1 MKTVF
6 DYAKWFLINN
16 IDKDKKDKFRDQM
29 KLHKLLF
36 FAQLISLSKY
46 NKLLFNDK
54 FSAYENGMVLTNIR
68 EKYNTNIS
76 DIYNRDDVEF
86 TEDEIDVLNLT
97 NDIFGLETAETLS
110 EITHQFDYWNEY
122 YKNSQKENGHYDKL
136 KSVVPNEELQR
147 DLELIDDV
155 LFAHEYKKT
164 EEYKKMEE
172 YNY

>member
-147 DLELIDDV
+147 D
-155 LFAHEYKKT
+155 
-164 EEYKKMEE
+164 
-172 YNY
+172 

>member
-46 NKLLFNDK
+46 NKLLFKDN

-76 DIYNRDDVEF
+76 DIYNRNDVEF

-97 NDIFGLETAETLS
+97 NEIFGLETAETLS
-110 EITHQFDYWNEY
+110 EISHQFDYWNEY
-122 YKNSQKENGHYDKL
+122 YKNSQMINGHYDKS
-136 KSVVPNEELQR
+136 KSVVPNKELQR
-147 DLELIDDV
+147 DLDLIDDV

-172 YNY
+172 YDY

>member
-16 IDKDKKDKFRDQM
+16 IDKNKKDKFRDQM

-46 NKLLFNDK
+46 NKLLFKDN

-76 DIYNRDDVEF
+76 DIYNRNDVEF

-97 NDIFGLETAETLS
+97 NEIFGLETAETLS
-110 EITHQFDYWNEY
+110 EISHQFDYWNEY
-122 YKNSQKENGHYDKL
+122 YKNSQMINGHYDKS

-147 DLELIDDV
+147 DLDLIDDV

-172 YNY
+172 YDY